1 MANMKKD
8 TPFRNIIN
16 NDTVI
21 RTSKKKQSES
31 ESKRRQTQQ
40 SIEEFH
46 ERQALMKEMDS
57 F

>member
-1 MANMKKD
+1 MKKD

-21 RTSKKKQSES
+21 RTSKKKLSEL